1 MIIFFIYLILNSVTS
16 WSHIP
21 NPAGLYRPKEVIP
34 IKFTALF
41 NSLPHTKGGTRS
53 LNKNVLFAAESLEA
67 ASKLA
72 VIACEMAGFR
82 KSNVHFAFV
91 GRNYMDIG
99 LFKELNGI
107 TDEVGGCKVMF
118 HDARAEFANRMA
130 EDRLK
135 IATKTGLR
143 HLHDFIHP
151 QVVLLSV
158 DNEEEWFIET
168 ARQTTQQ
175 LQMQTIELPGNA
187 ANDLRWIT
195 RLDSGSIGGIY
206 ISYVICRA
214 ILHLRHSF
222 EKETVTNHCFEFFS
236 LE

>member
-1 MIIFFIYLILNSVTS
+1 MVIFLIYLILNSVTTS

-41 NSLPHTKGGTRS
+41 NSLPHKKGGTRS
-53 LNKNVLFAAESLEA
+53 LNRNILFAAESLEA

-72 VIACEMAGFR
+72 GIACEMADFR

-91 GRNYMDIG
+91 GKDHMDIE

-107 TDEVGGCKVMF
+107 TDEVGGCNVTF
-118 HDARAEFANRMA
+118 HDARAEFANRMT

-135 IATKTGLR
+135 IATRTGLR
-143 HLHDFIHP
+143 HLHDFLHP
-151 QVVLLSV
+151 QAVLLSV
-158 DNEEEWFIET
+158 DHEEERFIRI
-168 ARQTTQQ
+168 ARGTTQQ
-175 LQMQTIELPGNA
+175 LQMQIIELPENA

-195 RLDSGSIGGIY
+195 RLDSGSIGGTY
-206 ISYVICRA
+206 ISSIIYQNYA
-214 ILHLRHSF
+214 PSPP
-222 EKETVTNHCFEFFS
+222 
-236 LE
+236 